1 MSRFTDSLI
10 SQGYSREYAERVSDD
25 RADRAYQ
32 EEKDRLSEEALRLLA
47 AAPDLLIV
55 AQQAI
60 AAFNYLSIKATTE
73 ADREEFKRRENHARA
88 AIAKAAP

>member
-32 EEKDRLSEEALRLLA
+32 EEKDRLSEEALRLRA
-47 AAPDLLIV
+47 AAPDLLAALRLMLREYECLRYGQPERWPEA
-55 AQQAI
+55 AQA
-60 AAFNYLSIKATTE
+60 
-73 ADREEFKRRENHARA
+73 ARA